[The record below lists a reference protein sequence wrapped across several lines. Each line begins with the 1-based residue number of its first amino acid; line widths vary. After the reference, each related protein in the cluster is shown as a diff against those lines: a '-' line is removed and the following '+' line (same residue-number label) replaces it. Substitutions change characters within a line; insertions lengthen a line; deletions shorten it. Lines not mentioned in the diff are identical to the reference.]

1 VSPLCGNALDALV
14 ARGLKAPV
22 LCIIDEHAG
31 LRAPWGWRGNGLGN
45 LERATAHCSRCA
57 RADPVEQGIG

>member
-1 VSPLCGNALDALV
+1 LCGNALDALV

-31 LRAPWGWRGNGLGN
+31 LR
-45 LERATAHCSRCA
+45 RA
-57 RADPVEQGIG
+57 